1 MHIAAFNPI
10 VYSYFEKG
18 CQKNSAREN
27 HER

>member
-10 VYSYFEKG
+10 VYGYFEKG
-18 CQKNSAREN
+18 CQKNSARDN

>member
-18 CQKNSAREN
+18 CQKNSVRDN